1 MMQENTMKR
10 IRIEKITLNIGVGKD
25 QSLLEK
31 GVKLLKNITGISPVK
46 TYAKKRIPSWGLR
59 PGLPIGCKITLRGK
73 AAEELLTRLLKS
85 KDNTLRESCFDE
97 YGNVAFGIHEYIDI
111 PGVNYDVDVGIMGLQ
126 VCITL
131 ERPGY
136 RIKRRRYQ
144 QKAIG
149 KNHLITKPESI
160 KFMKEKFGAKV
171 GDTEEESRGRER

>member
-1 MMQENTMKR
+1 MTPENTMKK

-31 GVKLLKNITGISPVK
+31 GVKLLKNITGIAPVK
-46 TYAKKRIPSWGLR
+46 TYAKKRIPAWGLR

-73 AAEELLTRLLKS
+73 EAEVLLIRLIKS
-85 KDNTLRESCFDE
+85 KDNILRESCFDE
-97 YGNVAFGIHEYIDI
+97 HGNIAFGIHEYIDI
-111 PGVNYDVDVGIMGLQ
+111 PGVNYDVEVGIIGLQ

-144 QKAIG
+144 QKDIG
-149 KNHLITKPESI
+149 KNHLISKQDSI
-160 KFMKEKFGAKV
+160 EFMKEKFGIQI
-171 GDTEEESRGRER
+171 GESEEQRGRGA